1 MARIID
7 DETEKKLA
15 ELITNFNQGNED
27 YDDDNSERDR
37 DEIGEEQDDIFREVY
52 GIIADIMES
61 SNSTI

>member
-1 MARIID
+1 MARLID

-15 ELITNFNQGNED
+15 ELIAVFNQGNED
-27 YDDDNSERDR
+27 YDDENSERDR
-37 DEIGEEQDDIFREVY
+37 DEIGEEQDEIFRDVF

>member
-1 MARIID
+1 MID

-15 ELITNFNQGNED
+15 ELISTFNQGNED
-27 YDDDNSERDR
+27 YDDENSERNR
-37 DEIGEEQDDIFREVY
+37 DDIGEEQDEIFRDVF

>member
-1 MARIID
+1 MARMID

-15 ELITNFNQGNED
+15 ELISTFNQGNED
-27 YDDDNSERDR
+27 YDDENSERNR
-37 DEIGEEQDDIFREVY
+37 DDIGEEQDEIFRDVF